1 MPDSRDYICLSGA
14 KELLYEVKLDHH
26 HQLTYPG
33 GDRDIEKNKKIIEE
47 YLEHRYV
54 KAYKKINA
62 DWHLTPFCYNSTNS
76 RMLRD
81 EKSTYSQ
88 DVIHQRQPV

>member
-14 KELLYEVKLDHH
+14 KELLDEVKLDHH

-62 DWHLTPFCYNSTNS
+62 D
-76 RMLRD
+76 
-81 EKSTYSQ
+81 
-88 DVIHQRQPV
+88 

>member
-14 KELLYEVKLDHH
+14 KELLDEVKLDHH

-33 GDRDIEKNKKIIEE
+33 DDRDIEKNKKIIEE

-62 DWHLTPFCYNSTNS
+62 D
-76 RMLRD
+76 
-81 EKSTYSQ
+81 
-88 DVIHQRQPV
+88 

>member
-14 KELLYEVKLDHH
+14 KELLDEVKLDHH
-26 HQLTYPG
+26 QLTYPWS
-33 GDRDIEKNKKIIEE
+33 DRDIEKNKKIKQE

-62 DWHLTPFCYNSTNS
+62 D
-76 RMLRD
+76 
-81 EKSTYSQ
+81 
-88 DVIHQRQPV
+88 